1 MASTANGVRQAGKP
15 SSLFIPESA
24 ELSAAALILIGV
36 VAAVLH
42 AKLRLGLGLPGHHG
56 LEWMTALLFA
66 RCASGRAW
74 ACLIVGIGAATAQV
88 ALTVEPGHLPK
99 AVSVYL
105 LTAALVDVLYRATP
119 VRLRGVAAAAL
130 IAALVYGAKPAV
142 QLAIAA
148 IAGIEPGFMRH
159 GTWFP
164 ILTHVAFGLVGG
176 ACGAILAR
184 GLPGSRRPENV
195 PGGAGPTD

>member
-1 MASTANGVRQAGKP
+1 MASTADGVRRAGKS

-36 VAAVLH
+36 AAAVLH

-74 ACLIVGIGAATAQV
+74 ACLIVGLGAATAEV
-88 ALTVEPGHLPK
+88 ALTVDPGHLPK

-119 VRLRGVAAAAL
+119 PRLRGVAAAAL
-130 IAALVYGAKPAV
+130 IAALVYGAKPAI
-142 QLAIAA
+142 QLAIATV
-148 IAGIEPGFMRH
+148 AGIEPGFMRH

-164 ILTHVAFGLVGG
+164 IVTHVGFGLVGG

-184 GLPGSRRPENV
+184 GLPRRGRPEDE
-195 PGGAGPTD
+195 AGDAGRAD

>member
-1 MASTANGVRQAGKP
+1 MA
-15 SSLFIPESA
+15 
-24 ELSAAALILIGV
+24 
-36 VAAVLH
+36 AAVLH

-74 ACLIVGIGAATAQV
+74 ACLIVGLGAATAEV
-88 ALTVEPGHLPK
+88 ALTVDPGHLPK

-119 VRLRGVAAAAL
+119 PRLRGVAAAAL

-148 IAGIEPGFMRH
+148 LAGIEPGFMRH

-164 ILTHVAFGLVGG
+164 IVTHVGFGLVGG

-184 GLPGSRRPENV
+184 GLPRRGRPEDE
-195 PGGAGPTD
+195 AGDAGRAD